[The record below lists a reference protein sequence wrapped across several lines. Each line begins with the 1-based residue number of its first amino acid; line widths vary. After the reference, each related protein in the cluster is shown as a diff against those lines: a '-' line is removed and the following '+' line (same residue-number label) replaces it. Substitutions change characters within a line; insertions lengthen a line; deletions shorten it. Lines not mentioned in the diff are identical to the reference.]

1 MRQFIQTYMLIIGWW
16 QKKKKEKKKVQRAY
30 LWVQDNEKKVDQT

>member
-1 MRQFIQTYMLIIGWW
+1 MRQFIQTYMLIIGLW
-16 QKKKKEKKKVQRAY
+16 QKKKKQRKVQRAY